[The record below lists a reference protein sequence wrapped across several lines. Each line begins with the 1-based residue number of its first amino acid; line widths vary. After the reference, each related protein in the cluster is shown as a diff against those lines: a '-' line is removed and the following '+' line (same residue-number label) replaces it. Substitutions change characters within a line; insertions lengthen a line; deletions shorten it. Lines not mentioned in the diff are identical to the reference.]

1 MLSVTNCVT
10 RLCFFFSFSFQGRV
24 NLKKPD
30 HKFFVMETDDYGSNN
45 GLPPVVKRTIFFGRE
60 VGAADRHL
68 LPMYQLKSR
77 KYIGPTAMDAE
88 MAFLMAN
95 QGLARPGKLVYDPF
109 VGTGSILV
117 AAAHFGAMTMVCTC
131 ADTCA
136 FDFLFMSLCL
146 ADKVF
151 SGCRYRYKGCAGW
164 SWPRLQCLEQ
174 L

>member
-1 MLSVTNCVT
+1 MNLFWDEGSSWSSSDHEFVDVRCIYFLLCVIGAVPH
-10 RLCFFFSFSFQGRV
+10 FQGRV

-30 HKFFVMETDDYGSNN
+30 HKFFVMETDDYGCNN
-45 GLPPVVKRTIFFGRE
+45 GLPPVAQRTVFFGRE

-68 LPMYQLKSR
+68 LPTYQLKSR

-117 AAAHFGAMTMVCTC
+117 AAAHFGAMTMVCAYC
-131 ADTCA
+131 ADN
-136 FDFLFMSLCL
+136 
-146 ADKVF
+146 K
-151 SGCRYRYKGCAGW
+151 
-164 SWPRLQCLEQ
+164 
-174 L
+174 